1 MQRKKEIFKNR
12 FQDQNAEKIFKN
24 RLQDL
29 ECRRTGER
37 EKGDKDARLT
47 ERMHDFSRMQD
58 WMVKKGW

>member
-29 ECRRTGER
+29 KCRRTSER
-37 EKGDKDARLT
+37 EKGDKDTRLI
-47 ERMHDFSRMQD
+47 ERMQDFSRMQD